1 MTVRNNP
8 TRAEPCS
15 KLYLSLKG
23 YVVHAHAHAHT
34 HTQTPTHALIHLL
47 RKSVSQKL
55 SNNVRLSPW
64 TIKRLFEGVEN
75 DENLS
80 KNVIKSE
87 KVIEIKKYA
96 DGKSKI
102 PNFAINICNFP

>member
-1 MTVRNNP
+1 M
-8 TRAEPCS
+8 
-15 KLYLSLKG
+15 
-23 YVVHAHAHAHT
+23 
-34 HTQTPTHALIHLL
+34 
-47 RKSVSQKL
+47 
-55 SNNVRLSPW
+55 
-64 TIKRLFEGVEN
+64 FEGVEN

>member
-1 MTVRNNP
+1 M
-8 TRAEPCS
+8 
-15 KLYLSLKG
+15 
-23 YVVHAHAHAHT
+23 VHVHHT
-34 HTQTPTHALIHLL
+34 HTHKPTHTHSYKHTHALIHLL
-47 RKSVSQKL
+47 RKSVSQKR

-102 PNFAINICNFP
+102 PLRNKHL